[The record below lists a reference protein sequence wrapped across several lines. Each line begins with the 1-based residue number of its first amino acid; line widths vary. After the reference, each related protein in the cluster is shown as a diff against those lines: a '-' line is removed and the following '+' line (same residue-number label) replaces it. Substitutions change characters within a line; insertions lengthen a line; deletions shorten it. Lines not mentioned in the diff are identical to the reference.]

1 MNAVKQF
8 LSESELGGVKFL
20 QGDILDLASLFRV
33 CKEYEVENIIHMA
46 YFKILHAK
54 ANPLWATRVNCEGT
68 GNVFEAARILR
79 LKRVVWASSIAVFGP
94 PEMYRGESIP
104 TDAPHYPD
112 TFYGACKSFNEHQ
125 AAYYCD
131 TYSLDII
138 GLRYAVG
145 YGPNKVGSTSYP
157 IIHELI
163 EKPAVGEPGK
173 VPYGESVIN
182 WLHVDDA
189 AAAAVYALRAP
200 RTKTR
205 VFTIAGE
212 THSVKEVAEYVRN
225 SSRRLRS
232 HSRKGVWS
240 SRVIL
245 ICSQLVRNLGTTI
258 DCPSKT
264 ESARQLMP
272 SDASVGYR
280 LSKDRHIN
288 SCGERVYRDRRSS
301 RRRSGHPD

>member
-1 MNAVKQF
+1 MNAVKQS

-20 QGDILDLASLFRV
+20 QGDILDLASLFRA

-68 GNVFEAARILR
+68 GNVFEAARILG

-94 PEMYRGESIP
+94 PEMYRGESIL

-212 THSVKEVAEYVRN
+212 THSVKEVAEYVRE
-225 SSRRLRS
+225 LIPLAEIALE
-232 HSRKGVWS
+232 KGS
-240 SRVIL
+240 
-245 ICSQLVRNLGTTI
+245 LVFACNFDLQPTREELG
-258 DCPSKT
+258 
-264 ESARQLMP
+264 
-272 SDASVGYR
+272 YHNR
-280 LSKDRHIN
+280 LSFEDGIRETIN
-288 SCGERVYRDRRSS
+288 AVRRQ
-301 RRRSGHPD
+301 RGLPVI